1 MEDNE
6 KLIES
11 LLERAGDYGKAT
23 LELVKLKA
31 IDKASET
38 VSSLVPFTI
47 VAIIIFVFL
56 LFLNLGLAFWLG
68 EILGKTFLG
77 FLVVAGFYCIV
88 GVVVHF
94 FMHKW
99 IKEHVSDFIIKN
111 MLK

>member
-31 IDKASET
+31 IDKVSET
-38 VSSLVPFTI
+38 VSSFVPFAF
-47 VAIIIFVFL
+47 VAVIIYIFL

-94 FMHKW
+94 LLHKW
-99 IKEHVSDFIIKN
+99 LKRHVSDFIVKN

>member
-31 IDKASET
+31 IDKVSET
-38 VSSLVPFTI
+38 VSSFVPVAI
-47 VAIIIFVFL
+47 VAVIIYIFL

-77 FLVVAGFYCIV
+77 FLVVAGFYCIT

-94 FMHKW
+94 LLHKW
-99 IKEHVSDFIIKN
+99 LKRHVSDFIVKN